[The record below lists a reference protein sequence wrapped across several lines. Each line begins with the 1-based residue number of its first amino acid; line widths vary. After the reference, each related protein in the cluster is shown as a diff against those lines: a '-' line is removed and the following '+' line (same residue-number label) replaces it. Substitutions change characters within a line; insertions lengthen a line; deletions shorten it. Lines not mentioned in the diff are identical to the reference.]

1 MHRRFRRNRRRVD
14 ARLLA
19 AYGRMGYKQYLS
31 GGFPTPFPRS
41 PSLLRN
47 PIARISGGGRPRVR
61 EEAAMFEVAQQ
72 QKQSSSSWMLVTI
85 FVVVAAAAGGVLYKM
100 SQSGNKP
107 AAPVTAAAAA
117 PAAAGKADPVHD
129 LKVLSARMEK
139 DRTGTTA
146 VWLVDIDNKS
156 KAYTYSRI
164 QYETTY
170 VGPDNAAL
178 LVNKAPIPFNL
189 APGEE
194 QNAQI
199 RDVLYPAGTSWY
211 KFRIT
216 GATPAA
222 Q

>member
-1 MHRRFRRNRRRVD
+1 MFEAAQGQRPSSSNRMLMVVFV
-14 ARLLA
+14 LVA
-19 AYGRMGYKQYLS
+19 AGAVGVVLYTTSKS
-31 GGFPTPFPRS
+31 GG
-41 PSLLRN
+41 
-47 PIARISGGGRPRVR
+47 
-61 EEAAMFEVAQQ
+61 
-72 QKQSSSSWMLVTI
+72 
-85 FVVVAAAAGGVLYKM
+85 
-100 SQSGNKP
+100 KP

-117 PAAAGKADPVHD
+117 PTPAGKADPVHD
-129 LKVLSARMEK
+129 LKILNARMEK

-156 KAYTYSRI
+156 KAYTYSSI

-178 LVNKAPIPFNL
+178 LVNKGTIPFNL

-194 QNAQI
+194 RNTSI

-216 GATPAA
+216 GATPSV

>member
-1 MHRRFRRNRRRVD
+1 
-14 ARLLA
+14 
-19 AYGRMGYKQYLS
+19 
-31 GGFPTPFPRS
+31 
-41 PSLLRN
+41 
-47 PIARISGGGRPRVR
+47 
-61 EEAAMFEVAQQ
+61 
-72 QKQSSSSWMLVTI
+72 MLVSI
-85 FVVVAAAAGGVLYKM
+85 VVVVAAAAAGAVFFTM
-100 SQSGNKP
+100 SKSSNKP
-107 AAPVTAAAAA
+107 SA
-117 PAAAGKADPVHD
+117 PAASAVSEAAGKPDPVHD

-156 KAYTYSRI
+156 KAYTYSKI

-178 LVNKAPIPFNL
+178 LVNKGTIPFSL
-189 APGEE
+189 APGDE

-199 RDVLYPAGTSWY
+199 RDVLYPAGTAWY

-216 GATPAA
+216 GATPMA